1 MRSMRKQVN
10 RGKLL
15 KFVIIGYFCTSTCHY
30 IDRFIIVNAKT
41 AKQAIKRAEKE
52 LDNGEEIR
60 DIDRL

>member
-1 MRSMRKQVN
+1 MNEYKI
-10 RGKLL
+10 
-15 KFVIIGYFCTSTCHY
+15 IIGYFCTSTCHY